1 MDQKITPIKKTRVSE
16 EVFRQLSE
24 MIRDGYFQPG
34 DPLPNERALSE
45 QFQVSRASVREA
57 LRTLQTMGLI
67 ESHVGVSGGNF
78 VKQVNVRTLL
88 SPFADFLDNERQTL
102 QEIMEFRLVL
112 ETEISRIAASRRNS
126 EDLDR
131 IRESLDAMRDNV
143 EEGGIGLEED
153 NVFHEDIARATHNE
167 VFVHMLT
174 MARTLLSKSRETTLS
189 IKGVPQTGIRHHTRI
204 FKALE
209 EGNPDKAAEAMHQ
222 HLLEAQKNVARG

>member
-1 MDQKITPIKKTRVSE
+1 MEQKITPIKKTRVSE

-24 MIRDGYFQPG
+24 MIRDGHFPSG
-34 DPLPNERALSE
+34 EPLPNERSLSE

-67 ESHVGVSGGNF
+67 ESQVGVSGGNF
-78 VKQVNVRTLL
+78 VKQVNVRTILT
-88 SPFADFLDNERQTL
+88 PFADFLHSEKQTL

-131 IRESLDAMRDNV
+131 IQESLDAMSRSV
-143 EEGGIGLEED
+143 EGGGLGLEED

-174 MARTLLSKSRETTLS
+174 MARTLLSKTRKTTLS

-204 FKALE
+204 LKALQ
-209 EGNPDKAAEAMHQ
+209 EGNPDKAADAMHQ